1 MVAVLVD
8 RITRQIIDAIDIAA
22 VAAVPCADAEAEH
35 VVDEWSAE
43 GSAGFIGRR
52 ATLRRGEFG
61 FCVDTD
67 EELRATIE
75 KLAANPQRCR
85 MLGERARSVASARF
99 TPDQYVQRLRGLLDG
114 EKGRTGVETD
124 GSLSAYRH

>member
-1 MVAVLVD
+1 MMGLPCIGLRYRPPEVLS
-8 RITRQIIDAIDIAA
+8 AA
-22 VAAVPCADAEAEH
+22 SEILGE
-35 VVDEWSAE
+35 
-43 GSAGFIGRR
+43 
-52 ATLRRGEFG
+52 GEFG